1 MRRTGILKGAA
12 VLLLGLF
19 PVLFGAGMCR
29 AEMTLAVADFRA
41 IGCPFFLGGAV
52 AEQIRG
58 RLSEQPEW
66 IVVEKAQVAAVAAE
80 QRLNLSGLVDDDTAV
95 KAGRYLGARYVIVGS
110 VNCMGYTYTLS
121 ARLVDVETAVGLC
134 GFETTTQNGEE
145 GVFEASRILGDQIVQ
160 ELGGASD

>member
-1 MRRTGILKGAA
+1 MRLSGILKGAA
-12 VLLLGLF
+12 VLVLGLL
-19 PVLFGAGMCR
+19 PVFSGAGISR

-58 RLSEQPEW
+58 RLSEQSEW

-95 KAGRYLGARYVIVGS
+95 KAGKFLGARYVIVGS
-110 VNCMGYTYTLS
+110 VNCMGYMYTLS
-121 ARLVDVETAVGLC
+121 ARLVDVETGIGLC
-134 GFETTTQNGEE
+134 GFEVTTQNGEE
-145 GVFEASRILGDQIVQ
+145 GVFEASRTLGNQIVQ
-160 ELGGASD
+160 ELGGSGN